1 MKLRS
6 IVCGVDF
13 SSGSRTAL
21 RAAVDVARANDS
33 ELTVLFA
40 EDPMLAAAA
49 RAAGDPRAERASTS
63 AALER
68 FIART
73 TQTLQPCRVH
83 TVVTEGAPANQIL
96 ETARREHA
104 DLIVLGTRGT
114 GNVARM
120 LLGSTAERVLREA
133 RVPVL
138 AVPEGAPS

>member
-33 ELTVLFA
+33 ELTVLFS
-40 EDPMLAAAA
+40 EDPILAAAA
-49 RAAGDPRAERASTS
+49 KAAGDPRATRASTS
-63 AALER
+63 AALAR

-73 TQTLQPCRVH
+73 TRNVPPGRLR
-83 TVVTEGAPANQIL
+83 TVVTEGTPADQIL
-96 ETARREHA
+96 ETAGRQHA
-104 DLIVLGTRGT
+104 DLIVLGTRGA

-120 LLGSTAERVLREA
+120 LLGSTTERVLRDA

-138 AVPEGAPS
+138 AVPAGASP